1 MPTHLMPVSR
11 RTFIAESM
19 MATVVLQ
26 QTPLPGE
33 ESISNPDV
41 WALLSDTH
49 LLSARSIE
57 RHYRA
62 NKPDMEK
69 RAMTVIE
76 NFGRAS
82 RQVNALPEPP
92 AGLILNG
99 DCVHV
104 GGNDE
109 YSLLASQFE
118 ALEKIPL
125 HVTMGNHDHRN
136 DFSKVFRERWL
147 RDDRVLLK
155 QRHVSVLKSRHANLV
170 LLDSLTMQMPDS
182 PVKGPGILGNKQLGW
197 LESVLDS
204 ESDKPAIVMFHHN
217 IDPSESYQN
226 FSGEKE
232 ILVESASDFKGL
244 GGGLEDT
251 DPFLDLLQSKPHV
264 KAVITG
270 HMHQFR
276 IFKWRKVYFISLPS
290 VGYTF
295 DPREPV
301 GWIQLLLQKDGAAL
315 ALQTLDSKHARH
327 GSSAKLRWS

>member
-1 MPTHLMPVSR
+1 MPTHLLPVSR
-11 RTFIAESM
+11 RAFIAESM
-19 MATVVLQ
+19 MATAVLQ

-33 ESISNPDV
+33 ESMSNPDV

-49 LLSARSIE
+49 LLSASSIE

-62 NKPDMEK
+62 NKANMDK

-76 NFGRAS
+76 NFGHAS
-82 RQVNALPEPP
+82 GQVNALPETP

-104 GGNDE
+104 GGSDE
-109 YSLLASQFE
+109 YGLLASQFE

-136 DFSKVFRERWL
+136 DFSRVFRERWL

-170 LLDSLTMQMPDS
+170 LLDSLTMQMPDN

-217 IDPSESYQN
+217 IDPSEAYQKH
-226 FSGEKE
+226 SDEKE
-232 ILVESASDFKGL
+232 IIVESASDYKGL
-244 GGGLEDT
+244 EGGLEDT
-251 DPFLDLLQSKPHV
+251 DSFLDLLQSKPHV

-276 IFKWRKVYFISLPS
+276 IFKWRKVCFISLPS

-301 GWIQLLLQKDGAAL
+301 GWIRLQLQKNGAVFT
-315 ALQTLDSKHARH
+315 LQTLDNKHARH
-327 GSSAKLRWS
+327 GISAKLRWN